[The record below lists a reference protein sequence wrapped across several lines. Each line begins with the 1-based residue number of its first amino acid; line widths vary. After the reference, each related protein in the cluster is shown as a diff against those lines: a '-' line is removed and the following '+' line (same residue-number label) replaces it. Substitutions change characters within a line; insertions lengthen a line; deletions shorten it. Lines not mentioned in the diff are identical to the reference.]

1 MERAAEAALRRRL
14 DALAA
19 LGAEARA
26 LQLELVEALAAATEA
41 GAPPPSPKAP
51 SLWARVFGGPAPETT
66 SPTLSPRARL
76 REAWAAVMTRL
87 RRLSQHA
94 ELLEAEVGLIAQE
107 AQEAHDDDGADGVNA
122 LLRRALEDQAALQRE
137 ARDTADRLAAA
148 YRQHQDDD
156 AHETLPA
163 ALLLQLNRVQGLNQ
177 AGLSHLDERLSPLE
191 RRVRQLD
198 LDHARRREAMAEVE
212 ALDPR
217 ARRR

>member
-19 LGAEARA
+19 LGEEARA

-94 ELLEAEVGLIAQE
+94 ELLEAEVGLI

-198 LDHARRREAMAEVE
+198 LDQTRRREAMAEVE

>member
-19 LGAEARA
+19 LGEEARA

-94 ELLEAEVGLIAQE
+94 ELLEAEVGLI

-198 LDHARRREAMAEVE
+198 LDQPRRREAMAEVE